1 VRADAMVTDPFL
13 EMITIMLKLAFV
25 LSGVDTAT
33 RYVPVHRQVHTSIGV
48 EVDAGIRDL
57 LEALWVHGF
66 RTEFS
71 CQGGETGERAGVS
84 AHICFARIA
93 DAVRFAEGPGDL
105 VITEG
110 ERRAWVDFPA
120 AQIESLTRYWT
131 NFAPRTNSPSGKRL
145 SQVSSTSSNLP
156 TSTTRSMVRTW

>member
-1 VRADAMVTDPFL
+1 
-13 EMITIMLKLAFV
+13 MITIMLKLAFV
-25 LSGVDTAT
+25 LTGLDTAT
-33 RYVPVHRQVHTSIGV
+33 RYVPRHRQVHTSIGV
-48 EVDAGIRDL
+48 EVDEGIRDL

-71 CQGGETGERAGVS
+71 CQGGEPDETGESS

-120 AQIESLTRYWT
+120 AQIEWLTRYWSEL
-131 NFAPRTNSPSGKRL
+131 APQSNSLSGKRL

-156 TSTTRSMVRTW
+156 TPTTRSMVRTW